1 MCEVVLNNI
10 TGEPPYTI
18 QVCDYFGVSC
28 LTIGYFTGYIPPSLT
43 LTIPSPYDVSP
54 MVKIV
59 VYDLYGCVSETTLTM
74 MTPTPTQSVTPTITV
89 SPTVTPTTQSPTPTP
104 TLTST
109 PSPTPLCSNVQTSL
123 TENSTL
129 TLYNFKY
136 VSGTFGIGD
145 TVTIQIGWLTDPN
158 LIGLSIGDNLSIIHD
173 GTYEALYFQIT
184 NSTVNSGVY
193 VEWDIQIT
201 ANYSFAGFVDGD
213 NYSFCY
219 LVPSQTPT
227 QTPTLTP
234 TPSVSPS
241 SVSSTPTPTNTLTP
255 TVTPTVTK
263 TTTPTITV
271 SPSLTPTSSPLPPT
285 KAFLFIEPQTGST
298 QIGLWMSSLS
308 YSFYGFTN
316 GTAPTQN
323 QNKFNLELNA
333 YVDFSGWTSG
343 LFPTII
349 NQDVPQ
355 TTGGNDAFGNPI
367 VAYNFK
373 TTQVSANT
381 VSGKAWFTWMIPTGM
396 TNGLYQKKIDYS
408 TSSPSMPP
416 TTVNTEPTI
425 FSYYFTYTGSTIPQT
440 TYRVYTT
447 YPSPNFNL
455 LNTSDIY
462 FKGNT
467 VG

>member
-1 MCEVVLNNI
+1 MCEVTLNNI

-18 QVCDYFGVSC
+18 QVCDYIGVNC
-28 LTIGYFTGYIPPSLT
+28 QTIGYFTGYIPPSLT

-54 MVKIV
+54 MIKIV
-59 VYDLYGCVSETTLTM
+59 VYDANGCVSDSTLSM
-74 MTPTPTQSVTPTITV
+74 MTPTPTQSITPTITV
-89 SPTVTPTTQSPTPTP
+89 TPTVTPSTESPTPTP
-104 TLTST
+104 TNTTT
-109 PSPTPLCSNVQTSL
+109 PTPTPLCSNVQTSL
-123 TENSTL
+123 TQNSTL
-129 TLYNFKY
+129 TSYNFKY
-136 VSGTFGIGD
+136 LSGTFGIGD
-145 TVTIQIGWLTDPN
+145 TVTIQIGWSTDPY
-158 LIGLSIGDNLSIIHD
+158 LLGLPIGNNLSIIHD

-184 NSTVNSGVY
+184 AVTVNSGVY
-193 VEWDIQIT
+193 VEWDIQVT
-201 ANYSFAGFVDGD
+201 ANYSFSSFVNGD
-213 NYSFCY
+213 NYTFCY
-219 LVPSQTPT
+219 LVPSMTPT
-227 QTPTLTP
+227 TTPTPTLTP
-234 TPSVSPS
+234 TVSPS
-241 SVSSTPTPTNTLTP
+241 SVSPTPTPTNTQTP
-255 TVTPTVTK
+255 TVTTTVT
-263 TTTPTITV
+263 TTITPSITV
-271 SPSLTPTSSPLPPT
+271 SPSMTPTSSPLPPT

-298 QIGLWMSSLS
+298 SIGQWMADNSHI
-308 YSFYGFTN
+308 FYGFTN
-316 GTAPTQN
+316 GTAPSPN
-323 QNKFNLELNA
+323 QNKFNIQLNT

-343 LFPTII
+343 LFPSII

-355 TTGGNDAFGNPI
+355 TTGGNDSFGNAI

-425 FSYYFTYTGSTIPQT
+425 YSYYFTYTGNTIPQT

-447 YPSPNFNL
+447 YPSTNFNL